1 MVHKVSVV
9 KLLAVVILFYFS
21 PCHSMMPTGER
32 GLVASVALEA
42 RVSLDFILVS
52 VKAICCQSISGCQSP
67 KEWKLILWKSHD
79 L

>member
-9 KLLAVVILFYFS
+9 KLLAVVILFSSSLFQS
-21 PCHSMMPTGER
+21 LSLDEHD
-32 GLVASVALEA
+32 LVTSVALEA
-42 RVSLDFILVS
+42 RVSLAFILVS